1 MLGVSLDFF
10 DVRCKKRI
18 SNAGE
23 SMTKQPFA
31 PGTVV
36 QCHSGGPTM
45 TVVKHDDNN
54 GVVCT
59 WMQRTGRGTV
69 FHKRTGTFPSFTLS
83 LYKRSVTNGRKR

>member
-1 MLGVSLDFF
+1 
-10 DVRCKKRI
+10 
-18 SNAGE
+18 
-23 SMTKQPFA
+23 
-31 PGTVV
+31 
-36 QCHSGGPTM
+36 M